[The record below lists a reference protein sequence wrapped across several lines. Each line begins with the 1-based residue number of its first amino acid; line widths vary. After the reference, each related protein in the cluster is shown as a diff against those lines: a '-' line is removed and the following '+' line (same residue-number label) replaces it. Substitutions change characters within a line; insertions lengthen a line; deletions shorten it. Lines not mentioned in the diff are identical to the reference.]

1 MTAKGK
7 AKLARLVAIQ
17 KIALKFIGRNV
28 AGHRLNDGPEVIKYK
43 DAVFLIMFYVRDPVP
58 VESRRKFNLGP
69 LFRLTIDRYARRFRT
84 TCARGGEDIGD
95 NCPYTR
101 EFDRYYHV
109 KCPLKRT

>member
-1 MTAKGK
+1 
-7 AKLARLVAIQ
+7 
-17 KIALKFIGRNV
+17 
-28 AGHRLNDGPEVIKYK
+28 VIKYQ

-69 LFRLTIDRYARRFRT
+69 LFRLTIDRYARRFRK
-84 TCARGGEDIGD
+84 TCARCGEDIGD